1 MLVDRWLGGANGTS
15 PPGVRALDWLAQRHW
30 KSRSTPGVACA
41 VLGDDRLAIWRSARR
56 CEGRN
61 RSSAVEP
68 QRVDLAEHA
77 APGGIVKGWSNTE
90 SLVGGADV
98 PPGRD
103 PVADAA
109 DRPSSIRTGRG
120 RSVRTGPVRLAP
132 PRLQPPASPGNE
144 PAPHVTHPGVRPQK
158 VSTAC
163 ATTGTRPQTRRNPP
177 RVGGRR
183 TQRAPESH
191 TAPTRPFKKS
201 DRLTR

>member
-1 MLVDRWLGGANGTS
+1 VLVDRWLGGANGTS

-144 PAPHVTHPGVRPQK
+144 PRASRYSPRRASAEGVNGLRHDRHAPPNPSKPAPSRGPADPKGTRKPHSTHPPI
-158 VSTAC
+158 
-163 ATTGTRPQTRRNPP
+163 
-177 RVGGRR
+177 
-183 TQRAPESH
+183 
-191 TAPTRPFKKS
+191 
-201 DRLTR
+201 